1 MVGCGWATD
10 LLGRHRPVRRWTTAV
25 GYSLAS
31 LAFLGTAF
39 AMGPGSA
46 QLACLALDAFFV
58 AGPAGAAG
66 VVVTGLTPESIRATA
81 LGTLALANN
90 LLGLAAGPVV
100 VGLLADRLG
109 LVDAMRLVPLV
120 SVAVVVVLLTGRR
133 LDTRA
138 SRDGLRPAGVGL
150 PEHGRTVRGG

>member
-1 MVGCGWATD
+1 MGDD

-46 QLACLALDAFFV
+46 QLACLALGAFFV

-66 VVVTGLTPESIRATA
+66 AVVTGLTPESIRATA

-100 VGLLADRLG
+100 VVCWPIAW
-109 LVDAMRLVPLV
+109 
-120 SVAVVVVLLTGRR
+120 
-133 LDTRA
+133 A